1 MKLEKRLDTHLG
13 KTPQIGEGVY
23 IARGAMVVGDV
34 TLGDHSS
41 VWYNAVLRGDIN
53 RIVVGAY
60 TNIQDNAV
68 LHLEDDL
75 PCIVGNYVTIGHSA
89 IVHACTI
96 ADETLIGMGSVILD
110 GAVIG
115 KQCLIGAKALVTQG
129 IKIPD
134 GSLVLGMPAKVVRQ
148 LTPEERGRLKD
159 SAENYAANAAY
170 CLAHQINTVTLAGR
184 SDKAVSK

>member
-1 MKLEKRLDTHLG
+1 MDLQKRLDTYLA
-13 KTPQIGEGVY
+13 KTPQIGKGVY
-23 IARGAMVVGDV
+23 IARGAVVVGDV

-60 TNIQDNAV
+60 TNIQDGAV

-75 PCIVGNYVTIGHSA
+75 PCVVGNYVTIGHSA

-96 ADETLIGMGSVILD
+96 GDETLIGMGSVILD

-115 KQCLIGAKALVTQG
+115 SQCLIGAKALVKQEA
-129 IKIPD
+129 KIPD
-134 GSLVLGMPAKVVRQ
+134 GSLVVGMPARIVRS
-148 LTPEERGRLKD
+148 LTAEERAKFKPG
-159 SAENYAANAAY
+159 AEKYAANAAY
-170 CLAHQINTVTLAGR
+170 CLVNKINVQR
-184 SDKAVSK
+184 